1 MPSAMQ
7 PPPADNRGPG
17 APFGAEQA
25 RAMIESYRAEVHRCE
40 PTTATRLLQEIA
52 RLYEEALDDPP
63 SALAAIEEALS
74 ADPGAPLALNAGVR
88 LLLASGQPRRAATLL
103 QRGTEAIP
111 NTGSRISVLLDLAV
125 LQELRLGDA
134 ERALETYELI
144 RAIDPT
150 NLPALEALLR
160 LHLGRG
166 DWGQV
171 RELCSELALAEKD
184 APTRCSL
191 LLVAALLSPDAEERK
206 RRLELCLATGELREA
221 ALALALPGLEAEGW
235 QRALESLDQGSGPP
249 SAVLQHQVSWIQ
261 AEHLSQ
267 PGDAVSHARRAVEL
281 APDEVGLWD
290 WLAELL
296 RREARWEELVGALQR
311 LAGLAG
317 PSSSIDLHLT
327 AALLLDTRLHDQDR
341 AIAELT
347 TVIEREPDNTLA
359 WLMLEAIHVRGERWE
374 DAVQLQLR
382 RAESRAAPAEQSE
395 ALFRA
400 AEIEARRSHLTE
412 AVRLLERAVSL
423 SDHPPALR
431 LLERLYRE
439 EERWADLADL
449 LRREAG
455 RNESASRRRGLLTDV
470 AGLLEHRLGDHEG
483 ALALLTELDRL
494 PPDPL
499 HALWSIVRL
508 GETSGDTAAAAS
520 ALRALEGRTEPACER
535 AAVVHRL
542 GQLLDNRGGDGSG
555 DPAAALAQLRRAL
568 EIDPTLPWLREAVL
582 RQIVLLQRWPELVEH
597 LEERL
602 LLLRALAWLLANVT
616 GQRGPAAS
624 TWRQALAV
632 APESGSELALQGLL
646 RTLGPDDLH
655 RLPGPHELERLAGRR
670 QAAASL
676 FRLGHQL
683 LDLEERTEGATEAQA
698 QLVLRRASRLD
709 PTSELGRYLLLRSL
723 LRQGDLE
730 SAIDALP
737 PFSGALLALG
747 GLRQPKRALQ
757 LVREHLD
764 RSPGGDALAASRW
777 LDLLAGGVGAIEAE
791 ALSARAGQE
800 EDATRRRDV
809 LYRLAASAELRA
821 HDELDAVSI
830 YRAILDDLPREER
843 ALRALQRL
851 GHDRQD
857 LALRLEAL
865 EGLTTLGRPGTVCS
879 LESERA
885 SLLLRLGNEDEALAL
900 WRRALQEDPGCRP
913 AYDALRCLYWE
924 RGDTEGLSWTLERGL
939 DAVSHP
945 RAVTGDLLQRAK
957 FREQRGDVSGAL
969 ADLERVLSLNP
980 GLPEAVDRQIQLL
993 RQQGDLDLLLQRL
1006 EHAAQ
1011 HTASP
1016 RRQAR
1021 LLLELASLRRDQLD
1035 DPTGAHQILSRAI
1048 SIDPDNVEAL
1058 VQAAE
1063 LQVRLDQPTEAL
1075 ALLNRVVLR
1084 TVEGETWL
1092 RAYLRMAHI
1101 CADLL
1106 DDLPRAR
1113 ASLEAILEREPGHR
1127 EALVRLVELAERQGD
1142 LGRLERDLRRLA
1154 EVTEEGPERADI
1166 LARLAETV
1174 RGHETGEALQLL
1186 QRAAELEPH
1195 DPRRLRDLVRALERA
1210 GRWSELDRLL
1220 ERSVE
1225 ALEPLEQLPF
1235 LLVHGRVLG
1244 QLDRPAEARAVLHQ
1258 VLAGD
1263 PENRAAMELLV
1274 GQVDGTRDP
1283 TQLDEAIELHR
1294 RLLRRNPLTVDAIR
1308 ALNRLCSQRGRTD
1321 EAFCASGCLVFLDE
1335 ATEEE
1340 RYFHRRLR
1348 EGAPAQPTGTLT
1360 GQQITRLALPAGDH
1374 PLRPLLAL
1382 LREHL
1387 PALLPPDLSHFGIEP
1402 GPEGGAFETARL
1414 AANHAAWDVASI
1426 CSGVFRLGHFELA
1439 EARGGAPHGVCLA
1452 GDPPVL
1458 LLPRNFL
1465 RLPMP
1470 DQLFLCGRL
1479 LARIAV
1485 HTEALDPGR
1494 RPPIRVRDLEL
1505 LQVGLLHDAGPRVS
1519 GEPTPG
1525 AIVADMARRVERQLP
1540 PDVLERARALARE
1553 ASSIANRES
1562 WATWL
1567 RSTEIGACR
1576 AGLLCAGGL
1585 DALAPFWFRDGPI
1598 TDDLRRE
1605 LILFALSLEH
1615 AEGRSNLG
1623 LALRARDPWR

>member
-1 MPSAMQ
+1 
-7 PPPADNRGPG
+7 
-17 APFGAEQA
+17 
-25 RAMIESYRAEVHRCE
+25 MIESYRAEVPRCE
-40 PTTATRLLQEIA
+40 PTTAARLLHEIA
-52 RLYEEALDDPP
+52 RLYEVALDDPA
-63 SALAAIEEALS
+63 SALAAIEEALNM
-74 ADPGAPLALNAGVR
+74 DPGAPGALSAGVR
-88 LLLASGQPRRAATLL
+88 LLLACGQPRRAAALL
-103 QRGTEAIP
+103 QRGTEAVRDV
-111 NTGSRISVLLDLAV
+111 GSRISALLDLAV

-144 RAIDPT
+144 RALEPT

-166 DWGQV
+166 DWAQV
-171 RELCSELALAEKD
+171 RELCGELALAEKD
-184 APTRCSL
+184 VPTRCSL

-206 RRLELCLATGELREA
+206 RRLDLCLDTGELHEL

-235 QRALESLDQGSGPP
+235 QRALESLDQGSGPR
-249 SAVLQHQVSWIQ
+249 SAVLQHQMSWIL
-261 AEHLSQ
+261 AEHLSR

-290 WLAELL
+290 RLAELL

-311 LAGLAG
+311 LAELAG
-317 PSSSIDLHLT
+317 PTTAAIDLHLT

-341 AIAELT
+341 AISALT
-347 TVIEREPDNTLA
+347 TLLELEPDNALA
-359 WLMLEAIHVRGERWE
+359 WPMLEAIHVRGGRWE

-382 RAESRAAPAEQSE
+382 RAESCQAPGEQSE

-400 AEIEARRSHLTE
+400 AELEVRQSRPAD
-412 AVRLLERAVSL
+412 AARLLERAVSI
-423 SDHPPALR
+423 SNHQPGLR
-431 LLERLYRE
+431 LLERLYRQQ
-439 EERWADLADL
+439 ERWADLAEL
-449 LRREAG
+449 LRREAD
-455 RNESASRRRGLLTDV
+455 RVESPSRRRGLLTDV
-470 AGLLEHRLGDHEG
+470 AGLLEHRLGDHEK
-483 ALALLTELDRL
+483 ALAVLTEVDRL

-499 HALWSIVRL
+499 HALWSIVRI
-508 GETSGDTAAAAS
+508 GETSGDTTAALS
-520 ALRALEGRTEPACER
+520 ALRALESRTEPARER
-535 AAVVHRL
+535 AAVVFRL
-542 GQLLDNRGGDGSG
+542 GQLIDRGGGDGAG

-568 EIDPTLPWLREAVL
+568 EIDPTLPGLREAVL

-602 LLLRALAWLLANVT
+602 AEESRSGQRFALLRSLAWLLADVT
-616 GQRGPAAS
+616 GQRGQAAS

-632 APESGSELALQGLL
+632 APESTNELALQGLL

-655 RLPGPHELERLAGRR
+655 RLPGPHELERLQGRR
-670 QAAASL
+670 HAAASL
-676 FRLGHQL
+676 FRLGQRL
-683 LDLEERTEGATEAQA
+683 LDLEEREQATEAQA
-698 QLVLRRASRLD
+698 QVVIQRGSRLD
-709 PTSELGRYLLLRSL
+709 PASELGRYLLLRSL

-730 SAIDALP
+730 AAIDALP
-737 PFSGALLALG
+737 PLSGALLALG
-747 GLRQPKRALQ
+747 GLRQPGRALQ
-757 LVREHLD
+757 LVRDHLEGPV
-764 RSPGGDALAASRW
+764 PGDDTLAAARW
-777 LDLLAGGVGAIEAE
+777 CDVLAGGVGAVETE
-791 ALSARAGQE
+791 TLSARASLE

-843 ALRALQRL
+843 ALRALERL

-865 EGLTTLGRPGTVCS
+865 EGLTLLGRPGTCF

-885 SLLLRLGNEDEALAL
+885 SLLLRLGNGEEALAL
-900 WRRALQEDPGCRP
+900 WRRALQEDPTCRP

-945 RAVTGDLLQRAK
+945 RAVTGDLLQRAE

-980 GLPEAVDRQIQLL
+980 GLPEAVDREVRLL
-993 RQQGDLDLLLQRL
+993 RQQGDLDLLQRRL

-1016 RRQAR
+1016 RRQAQ
-1021 LLLELASLRRDQLD
+1021 LLLELATLRRDQAG
-1035 DPTGAHQILSRAI
+1035 DPAGAHRILSRAI
-1048 SIDPDNVEAL
+1048 SVDPNNVEAL

-1084 TVEGETWL
+1084 TDEGETWL
-1092 RAYLRMAHI
+1092 RAHLRMAHI
-1101 CADLL
+1101 CANLL

-1113 ASLEAILEREPGHR
+1113 ASLEAVLEREPEHR
-1127 EALVRLVELAERQGD
+1127 EALVGLVDLAERQGD
-1142 LGRLERDLRRLA
+1142 LSRLERELRRLVEA
-1154 EVTEEGPERADI
+1154 TEEGPQRADI

-1174 RGHETGEALQLL
+1174 RGHEDKEALQLL
-1186 QRAAELEPH
+1186 QKAVELEPG
-1195 DPRRLRDLVRALERA
+1195 DPLRLRDLVRALERA
-1210 GRWSELDRLL
+1210 ERWTELDRLL
-1220 ERSVE
+1220 ERNVE
-1225 ALEPLEQLPF
+1225 ALDPGEQLPF
-1235 LLVHGRVLG
+1235 LLMHGRVLG

-1274 GQVDGTRDP
+1274 GQVDGTRDS

-1294 RLLRRNPLTVDAIR
+1294 RLLQRNPLTVESIR
-1308 ALNRLCSQRGRTD
+1308 ALNRLCSQRGRAD

-1340 RYFHRRLR
+1340 RYFHQRLR
-1348 EGAPAQPTGTLT
+1348 DGAPAQPTGTLT

-1387 PALLPPDLSHFGIEP
+1387 PALLPADLSHFGIEP
-1402 GPEGGAFETARL
+1402 GPGGGAFETTRL
-1414 AANHAAWDVASI
+1414 AADHAAWDVASI
-1426 CSGVFRLGHFELA
+1426 CSGVLRLGHFELA
-1439 EARGGAPHGVCLA
+1439 EARGGAPHGVCLP
-1452 GDPPVL
+1452 GDPPVV

-1505 LQVGLLHDAGPRVS
+1505 LQVGLLHHAVPRVN

-1525 AIVADMARRVERQLP
+1525 AIVADMAHRAEQQLP
-1540 PDVLERARALARE
+1540 ADLLERARTLAAE
-1553 ASSIANRES
+1553 ASSITARES

-1567 RSTEIGACR
+1567 RSTELGACR

-1585 DALAPFWFRDGPI
+1585 DALATFWFRDGPI

-1605 LILFALSLEH
+1605 LILFALSEQH
-1615 AEGRSNLG
+1615 AEGRTTLG
-1623 LALRARDPWR
+1623 LALRAREPWR